1 MRLTPRLGA
10 VLLLALAAPPAL
22 AQQQVDVR
30 RAAAP
35 DISVRLAGSYG
46 ALRIVG
52 TTTDSLIITGTLPK
66 GARFE
71 SFAGVAGNEPLRGA
85 KLFVEVPDERAA
97 AGGSLELRVPRNAR
111 VWAKAGT
118 ATIEALGVVG
128 GLDLNIVGGSI
139 RVTGSP
145 RELNIESMD
154 GSVTIEGDAPWLR
167 AKSAAGDI
175 TLTGSSADVAL
186 TTVSGTIRATGGTFE
201 RARFEAVTGGIEFA
215 GDAARGGAFSFDT
228 HSGPIDVHLRA
239 PSGARVEAASVAG
252 SIDNQLT
259 RERPKPG
266 RSGRGHELAAVVGG
280 EGAHVVI
287 RTFKGNIRLASR

>member
-1 MRLTPRLGA
+1 MRFAPCLAST
-10 VLLLALAAPPAL
+10 LLLALAAPLA
-22 AQQQVDVR
+22 AQQRVDVR

-35 DISVRLAGSYG
+35 DISVRLAGSYA

-52 TTTDSLIITGTLPK
+52 TASDSLVITGTLPK

-71 SFAGVAGNEPLRGA
+71 SFAGEAGNEPLRGA

-111 VWAKAGT
+111 VWAKAGN
-118 ATIEALGVVG
+118 ATIEASGVMG
-128 GLDLNIVGGSI
+128 GLDLNVVGGSI

-154 GSVTIEGDAPWLR
+154 GAVTIEGDAPWMR
-167 AKSAAGDI
+167 AKTAAGDI
-175 TLTGSSADVAL
+175 TLTGSGSDVAL
-186 TTVSGTIRATGGTFE
+186 TTVSGTIRVTGKAFE

-215 GDAARGGAFSFDT
+215 GDAARGGALAFET
-228 HSGPIDVHLRA
+228 HSGFIDVRLRA
-239 PSGARVEAASVAG
+239 PSGARVEAASIAG
-252 SIDNQLT
+252 SIDNQFT

-266 RSGRGHELAAVVGG
+266 RNGRGQELAAVLGG
-280 EGAHVVI
+280 EGAHVQI
-287 RTFKGNIRLASR
+287 RTFKGIIRLASR